1 MFHSNTE
8 RLIDYWRSLRD
19 EDAVPSRASVDPTGF
34 VAVAPRTFI
43 AGRDLRDAF
52 AFRLAG
58 ESLIDL
64 HGRHLQGQT
73 LSQLWR
79 PLHRRRLEGLLESAL
94 AAGEPLV
101 ISAEAWTAE
110 GSHVRLEV
118 LFLPLAGPSGLADRF
133 LGLYQPSSGVWRG
146 PIGELALLS
155 AFGVADEDEQLH
167 LRLATLD
174 GHQIAQSAFS
184 KA

>member
-8 RLIDYWRSLRD
+8 QLIGYWRSLRG
-19 EDAVPSRASVDPTGF
+19 EAAVPARASVDPTGF
-34 VAVAPRTFI
+34 VAFAPRTFI
-43 AGRDLRDAF
+43 ASRDQRDAF

-64 HGRHLQGQT
+64 HGRQLHGQA

-79 PLHRRRLEGLLESAL
+79 PVHRRRLEGLLEAAL
-94 AAGEPLV
+94 SAGEPLV
-101 ISAEAWTAE
+101 IAAEAWTAE

-118 LFLPLAGPSGLADRF
+118 LFLPLAGPFGLADRF
-133 LGLYQPSSGVWRG
+133 LGLYQPHASVWRG

-155 AFGVADEDEQLH
+155 AFGVADEAEQLH

-174 GHQIAQSAFS
+174 GRQIA
-184 KA
+184 

>member
-174 GHQIAQSAFS
+174 GRQIAQSAFS

>member
-8 RLIDYWRSLRD
+8 LLIGYWRSLRG
-19 EDAVPSRASVDPTGF
+19 EDAVPARASVDPAAF
-34 VAVAPRTFI
+34 VAVAPRVFI
-43 AGRDLRDAF
+43 AGRDVRDAF
-52 AFRLAG
+52 VFRLAG

-64 HGRHLQGQT
+64 HGRPLHGQT

-79 PLHRRRLEGLLESAL
+79 PLHRRRLEELMESAL

-133 LGLYQPSSGVWRG
+133 LGLYQPHAGVWRG

-155 AFGVADEDEQLH
+155 AFGVADEAEQPH

-174 GHQIAQSAFS
+174 GRQIA
-184 KA
+184 

>member
-1 MFHSNTE
+1 MFHSATE
-8 RLIDYWRSLRD
+8 RLIDYWRSLRAD
-19 EDAVPSRASVDPTGF
+19 AAVPPRASVDPAGF

-43 AGRDLRDAF
+43 AARDRRDAF

-64 HGRHLQGQT
+64 HGRPLHGQA

-94 AAGEPLV
+94 AACEPLV

-110 GSHVRLEV
+110 GSHLRLEV
-118 LFLPLAGPSGLADRF
+118 LFLPLAGRTSGVADRF
-133 LGLYQPSSGVWRG
+133 LGLVSAARRRLAPG
-146 PIGELALLS
+146 PNGELALL
-155 AFGVADEDEQLH
+155 AAYGVADEADPPP

-174 GHQIAQSAFS
+174 GRQIA
-184 KA
+184 

>member
-8 RLIDYWRSLRD
+8 HLIGYWRSLRGVGP
-19 EDAVPSRASVDPTGF
+19 VPSRAAVDPSGF

-43 AGRDLRDAF
+43 AGRDARDAF

-64 HGRHLQGQT
+64 HGRQLRGQT
-73 LSQLWR
+73 LSQAWR

-94 AAGEPLV
+94 SAGEPLV
-101 ISAEAWTAE
+101 IAAEAWTAE

-118 LFLPLAGPSGLADRF
+118 LFLPLAGPSGCADRF
-133 LGLYQPSSGVWRG
+133 LGLYQPHSGVWRG

-155 AFGVADEDEQLH
+155 AFGVADEAEQLH
-167 LRLATLD
+167 LRLAPLD
-174 GHQIAQSAFS
+174 GRQIA
-184 KA
+184 